1 MLLIT
6 MSRCSHC
13 NYRGW
18 GVPASDILTRCFHQP
33 IKCLG
38 KKKPVFSYLNYIFHM
53 PHGQKQAQYLGSL
66 FSFPYSVFISIPSLP
81 AWFTF
86 LSIFQAQ
93 IYNNYLTTSFVKL
106 KPSQGYL
113 PVFFKGVS
121 VGQPMCRKSARV
133 RQDLDSGILPLFLF
147 KVEQRF
153 GCQLFFPTP
162 LMPPHYCW

>member
-53 PHGQKQAQYLGSL
+53 PHGQKQAQYLG
-66 FSFPYSVFISIPSLP
+66 
-81 AWFTF
+81 FTF
-86 LSIFQAQ
+86 FFSLQCLHFHSFTPRLVHIFVH
-93 IYNNYLTTSFVKL
+93 ILG
-106 KPSQGYL
+106 P
-113 PVFFKGVS
+113 
-121 VGQPMCRKSARV
+121 
-133 RQDLDSGILPLFLF
+133 DL
-147 KVEQRF
+147 Q
-153 GCQLFFPTP
+153 
-162 LMPPHYCW
+162 